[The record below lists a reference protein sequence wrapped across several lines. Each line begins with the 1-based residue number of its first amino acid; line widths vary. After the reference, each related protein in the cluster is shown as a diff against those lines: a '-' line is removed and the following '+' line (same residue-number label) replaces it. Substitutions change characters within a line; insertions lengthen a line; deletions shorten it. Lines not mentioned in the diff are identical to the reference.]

1 MTGSDWASRFAVL
14 EQPCIVASLQGAT
27 PVDRKQYVP
36 QVLTGAAAALAML
49 YFLRAILVPFV
60 IAFVLAVLVD
70 ALVRWI
76 KRHWRGAP
84 HWAVSVAA
92 ALVVIISASLSIFT
106 VAQGMVNLASQG
118 PAVVDRLEEIVQSIG
133 RSLDLSQPL
142 HLSTIV
148 GKVNIPEVAGQL
160 LSGLQGVASG
170 VLLMIIYFGF
180 MLAGQARIARKMA
193 AVAGTSERADRLNAV
208 LKKISTDIET
218 YVWVQTVTG
227 LMLTAAAVAV
237 MMFVGLDNVVFWAVI
252 FFLLTFIPNIGVT
265 VGSIAPS
272 LFALLQFQTV
282 WQAIVVFVGIQVA
295 AFIVGNLI
303 YPRMQAE
310 SQNIDPVVTL
320 LSLAFWTL
328 MWGLAGS
335 FLAVPMTLMLM
346 MVFAQFDET
355 RWVAVLLSNDGKPDF
370 GTGRAPT

>member
-1 MTGSDWASRFAVL
+1 
-14 EQPCIVASLQGAT
+14 
-27 PVDRKQYVP
+27 
-36 QVLTGAAAALAML
+36 
-49 YFLRAILVPFV
+49 
-60 IAFVLAVLVD
+60 
-70 ALVRWI
+70 
-76 KRHWRGAP
+76 
-84 HWAVSVAA
+84 
-92 ALVVIISASLSIFT
+92 
-106 VAQGMVNLASQG
+106 
-118 PAVVDRLEEIVQSIG
+118 
-133 RSLDLSQPL
+133 
-142 HLSTIV
+142 
-148 GKVNIPEVAGQL
+148 
-160 LSGLQGVASG
+160 
-170 VLLMIIYFGF
+170 
-180 MLAGQARIARKMA
+180 MA